1 MLLKDIHTGLVA
13 RYPES
18 HEQLFKNLVRVD
30 SEEPCLDCVF
40 IPDEEEE
47 KEVDEAPVQ
56 LNEPEPRKRSQ
67 D

>member
-18 HEQLFKNLVRVD
+18 HEQLFQNLVRVD

-40 IPDEEEE
+40 IPEEEE
-47 KEVDEAPVQ
+47 EVDEAPVQ